1 MATLA
6 ARGFTLLELLLVV
19 GIVALAAGLVTLSVS
34 GGERSLREESERLAA
49 LFQIAQSEAR
59 VSGRTLVWEADLSG
73 YSFRGLAAEEELR
86 EELSRKRTWP
96 FTVERVSPTR
106 VLFAR
111 EPIREP
117 EIVDIATPSRDLRL
131 ALDPLG
137 NLSAVDCGG
146 ARCAASR

>member
-1 MATLA
+1 M
-6 ARGFTLLELLLVV
+6 RGFTLLELLLVV
-19 GIVALAAGLVTLSVS
+19 ALIGIATGLVALSVS

-49 LFQIAQSEAR
+49 LFHMAQSEAR

-73 YSFRGLAAEEELR
+73 YSFHLLGSEEVLR

-96 FTVERVSPTR
+96 FAVERVSPAR

-111 EPIREP
+111 EPLREP
-117 EIVDIATPSRDLRL
+117 EILDLATTSRDLRL